1 VGVGGRVEWPGAE
14 MTVLLL
20 VVVVSVHTLTP
31 LCKAAV
37 VAALGVGGGEVP
49 KAVPL
54 HNLLLTLAC
63 QRVGARTTET
73 SLRGTSY
80 KAPVERGEE
89 LARLLVWAP

>member
-1 VGVGGRVEWPGAE
+1 MILISIVSTTHEVENQTKNQIAKYCKYK
-14 MTVLLL
+14 
-20 VVVVSVHTLTP
+20 HTFMIISQNCTSN
-31 LCKAAV
+31 
-37 VAALGVGGGEVP
+37 
-49 KAVPL
+49 
-54 HNLLLTLAC
+54 HLLTLAC